1 MFLFLLKKSEVSFL
15 KVLII
20 YFSQSGN
27 TEKIAKKIQNG
38 IVKSGNDCDLAKIKE
53 ANLKS
58 LSDYDLI
65 GIGTPTFF
73 YREPINVKLFISRID
88 NLNGKHFFLFATHG
102 SLIGNTF
109 YYMNEE
115 LTKKGY
121 TVIGIFD
128 SYGYSSIQFYPEPMH
143 TEGHPDEIELRE
155 AEQFGENICDRSL
168 KVQNGETSLIPK
180 FELISKTW
188 WTRQSK
194 QLTLEVLR
202 KISPKFKI
210 NLDKCTKGL
219 TCQEACPT
227 NAIDIEVDPPEIQKE
242 GCISCWYCEK
252 ACPEG
257 AIEADWSMM
266 EKASKSNL
274 LGYID
279 ALREAEKQGKFRAY
293 VDYKNIK

>member
-1 MFLFLLKKSEVSFL
+1 MSNL

-20 YFSQSGN
+20 YFSQTGSTKKIAETIKTGILKSGN
-27 TEKIAKKIQNG
+27 TCETEQ
-38 IVKSGNDCDLAKIKE
+38 IKE
-53 ANLKS
+53 LDIDKLEN
-58 LSDYDLI
+58 YGLI

-73 YREPINVKLFISRID
+73 YREPTNVKNFIQG
-88 NLNGKHFFLFATHG
+88 LKELKGKHCFLFCTHG

-121 TVIGIFD
+121 TVIGTFD
-128 SYGYSSIQFYPEPMH
+128 CYGYSSIQFYPEVMH
-143 TEGHPDEIELRE
+143 THGHPDDIELRE
-155 AEQFGENICDRSL
+155 AEEFGENICDISI
-168 KVQNGETSLIPK
+168 KIQKGETSLIPE
-180 FELISKTW
+180 FEFISKTW
-188 WTRQSK
+188 WARQSK
-194 QLTLEVLR
+194 QLTLDMLR
-202 KISPKFKI
+202 KVTPKFKI
-210 NLDKCTKGL
+210 NVDKCTKCL

-227 NAIDIEVDPPEIQKE
+227 NAIDVEVDPPEIQKE

-279 ALREAEKQGKFRAY
+279 ALREAEEQGKFRPY
-293 VDYKNIK
+293 VDYENIK

>member
-1 MFLFLLKKSEVSFL
+1 M

-20 YFSQSGN
+20 YFSQTGN
-27 TEKIAKKIQNG
+27 TKKIAETIKKG
-38 IVKSGNDCDLAKIKE
+38 ILKSDNTCEIAQIKE
-53 ANLKS
+53 VNIDKLEN
-58 LSDYDLI
+58 YDLI

-73 YREPINVKLFISRID
+73 YREPINVKNFIQD
-88 NLNGKHFFLFATHG
+88 LKGTKGKHCFLFCTHG

-121 TVIGIFD
+121 TVIGTFD
-128 SYGYSSIQFYPEPMH
+128 SYGYSSIQFYPEVMH
-143 TEGHPDEIELRE
+143 THGHPDDIELKE
-155 AEQFGENICDRSL
+155 AEEFGENICDRSL

-188 WTRQSK
+188 WARQSK

-210 NLDKCTKGL
+210 NVDKCTKCL

-227 NAIDIEVDPPEIQKE
+227 NAIDVEVDPPEIQKE

-274 LGYID
+274 LGYIE
-279 ALREAEKQGKFRAY
+279 ALKQAESEGKFRPY
-293 VDYKNIK
+293 VDYENIK